1 MDGLFPRSQQIHY
14 GEQKA
19 DPAYAIGATDGC
31 ERQFWL
37 VELYYQLVFKF
48 VYGILYK

>member
-31 ERQFWL
+31 EKAVL
-37 VELYYQLVFKF
+37 AGGTLLPA
-48 VYGILYK
+48 GI